1 MGIDIEYTNMSP
13 KIAFFEV
20 KPWEEEYLKN
30 RFNDTDLTFF
40 TDKLSVGNV
49 SLVSTHQVISVFVD
63 SQITRE
69 VLEKLPNVKMIAT
82 RSTGFDHIDAQ
93 ACKEKGVTICTVP
106 HYGEN
111 TVAEH
116 TFALI
121 LDLSRKIYQS
131 VDSVKKEG
139 FAISGLMGF
148 DLKDKTIGIVGM
160 GHIGQ
165 HVARIANGFEMNVLG
180 YDAVEDKKL
189 AKGLG
194 FTYASLE
201 ELLKNSD
208 IITLHVPLNEK
219 TQHLINSQNISLIK
233 RGAYLINTA
242 RGGIIETA
250 ALVDAL
256 GKGIIAGAG
265 LDVLEEECFVKEEA
279 HLLSKDFSD
288 KCDIKTMLQNHILMD
303 RKNVII
309 TPHNAFNSRE
319 ALERI
324 LETTVENIVAF
335 TKGKTINNV

>member
-1 MGIDIEYTNMSP
+1 MEN
-13 KIAFFEV
+13 KIAFFEI

-30 RFNDTDLTFF
+30 RFSGADLSFF
-40 TDKLSVGNV
+40 SDKLSVENADLAKDCQIV
-49 SLVSTHQVISVFVD
+49 SAFVD
-63 SQITRE
+63 SQIDKE
-69 VLEKLPNVKMIAT
+69 IISKLPNLKMLAT

-93 ACKEKGVTICTVP
+93 VCKERGIAICNVP
-106 HYGEN
+106 FYGEN

-139 FAISGLMGF
+139 FAIAGLMGF
-148 DLKDKTIGIVGM
+148 DLKGKTIGIVGM

-180 YDAVEDKKL
+180 YDAMEDKKL
-189 AKGLG
+189 AKTLG
-194 FTYASLE
+194 FTYVSLG

-219 TQHLINSQNISLIK
+219 TQHLINSQNINLIK
-233 RGAYLINTA
+233 PGAYLINTA

-250 ALVDAL
+250 ALVEAL

-279 HLLSKDFSD
+279 HLLSKDFYD

-324 LETTVENIVAF
+324 LETTVENI
-335 TKGKTINNV
+335 KGFIKDKPVNVVI